1 MPAPLMSELSGSL
14 EPGAKD
20 GRPRGGSTVPPAPV
34 NESRQM
40 DAMTAIKARN
50 YPKREG
56 RASTTLDDFLDLAG
70 SRPDDIALVSYL
82 AGRPEP
88 ATLTYGRMAE
98 LVDRLALR
106 LIELGV
112 RPREFVSFQLPNR
125 WEFAIAH
132 LATIRIGAISNAIMP
147 IYGRREVRFMLERT
161 KSRVCIALKRTPRTE
176 PGKMLAE
183 LRDELATLEHLIL
196 IDDDEPGLSLESQ
209 LAGVTVQK
217 AARTDLDRLR
227 PHPDD
232 VEAILFS
239 SGTTGEPK
247 AILHSFNS
255 IYRATANS
263 FGAMGMSSRD
273 VVLMSSPLGH
283 ATGFYFGL
291 EMPLICGCRMVFQDM
306 WNPEEMLRIIERE
319 RVTWTMG
326 TASFAEDACDAA
338 ERITY
343 DTSSFRC
350 FVCGGA
356 PIPPKLVGRTSRL
369 LGAQLIPSWGMTE
382 AGITTIGRFTDSPER
397 RASSAGKPV
406 DGVEVRVVDG
416 AGDPLPLCTSGHL
429 QLRATGQHVG
439 LFMNDEL
446 YAASFQDGWFNTGDI
461 GEIDEEGYV
470 RIVGRSKDIVIR
482 GGENIPIIEIE
493 NLIRD
498 IPAVKEVAIVGVP
511 DARLGERCHAVLVPR
526 VPGQEISL
534 KEVVR
539 HLEALGVTK
548 QYWPEYLTVAD
559 DLPRTASGKIQRFVI
574 RNQLITTD
582 ND

>member
-1 MPAPLMSELSGSL
+1 
-14 EPGAKD
+14 
-20 GRPRGGSTVPPAPV
+20 
-34 NESRQM
+34 M

-50 YPKREG
+50 YPTREG
-56 RASTTLDDFLDLAG
+56 RASTTLDDFLNLAT
-70 SRPDDIALVSYL
+70 SRGDAIALVSYL
-82 AGRPEP
+82 ADRPEP
-88 ATLTYGRMAE
+88 VRLTYAKMAE
-98 LVDRLALR
+98 LVDKLALR

-112 RPREFVSFQLPNR
+112 RPREFVAFQLPNR

-147 IYGRREVRFMLERT
+147 IYGKREIRFMLERT
-161 KSRVCIALKRTPRTE
+161 KSRVCIALARTPKTE

-183 LRDELATLEHLIL
+183 VQGELDTLAHLIL
-196 IDDDEPGLSLESQ
+196 IDDAEPALSLEGQ
-209 LAGVTVQK
+209 LADVVVDD
-217 AARTDLDRLR
+217 AARARLDRLR

-232 VEAILFS
+232 IEAVLFS

-255 IYRATANS
+255 IYRATTNA
-263 FGAMGMSSRD
+263 FAAMEMSGRD
-273 VVLMSSPLGH
+273 VVLMFSPLGH

-338 ERITY
+338 ERAAY

-350 FVCGGA
+350 FVSGGA

-382 AGITTIGRFTDSPER
+382 AGITTIGGLTDSVEK
-397 RASSAGKPV
+397 RASSAGRAV
-406 DGVEVRVVDG
+406 DGVEARVVDG
-416 AGDPLPLCTSGHL
+416 AGEPLPPCTPGHL
-429 QLRATGQHVG
+429 QLRASGQHVG
-439 LFMNDEL
+439 LFMNDAL
-446 YAASFQDGWFNTGDI
+446 YADSFQDGWFKTGDL
-461 GEIDEEGYV
+461 GQIDEDGYV

-493 NLIRD
+493 NIIRD
-498 IPAVKEVAIVGVP
+498 LPEVKDVVIVGVP
-511 DARLGERCHAVLVPR
+511 DDRLGERCHAVIVPR
-526 VPGQEISL
+526 SPGKVLSL

-539 HLEALGVTK
+539 HLETLGVTK
-548 QYWPEYLTVAD
+548 QYWPEFLTMAE

-574 RNQLITTD
+574 RDRLIAEEF
-582 ND
+582 